1 MKLLIVESPGKIKKL
16 QEFLGADWRV
26 AASFGHIR
34 DLPEKGNYGLEP
46 PNFTPIYE
54 ITEKGVSAV
63 KKLKELAA
71 QADEVYLAS
80 DPDREGEAISWHLK
94 EVLGLTS
101 YKRVTFNSITKEA
114 VEAAVASPRKID
126 MPLVYAQEARRAL
139 DRLVGYSIPLAKA
152 LGEAGLSCGR
162 VQSPTVRL
170 VVDNDREIKAFVS
183 TTHYGAELIFEQ
195 VENISEGWQA
205 VWLPKEGWLEEG
217 QEYVLDQAIAEK
229 VSAARTLEVL
239 AFEDKESRAA
249 PPAPFI
255 TSTLQQ
261 VANKAL
267 KFKAKR
273 TMELAQK
280 LYEGGHITYMRT
292 DCPNLSASA
301 IAEIRAY
308 ADAQGLPLPDKGRT
322 WKSKDGAQ
330 EAHEAI
336 RPTHIENEDVTLDG
350 DSLGVPDKDKAA
362 FIKDAS
368 ALYKLIRLR
377 ALASQLADAVFAV
390 RVARLGASVDGKQ
403 AIFEAR
409 GRTLLEKGWKQVM
422 DADSEESDDS
432 GASNAVPEL
441 KPGASVVA
449 LQGKVSTKKTKPK
462 ARYTEATLIRDLEK
476 RGIGRPATYATILTN
491 IMGRQYLKEGEKGYL
506 FPSATGE
513 KLVDALVSSFKFMD
527 LEFTKGMEDAL
538 DEVAS
543 GKMSY
548 ETCMITMHN
557 SLMGELSDFK
567 KKYLVPCPEC
577 GNQDDFILWNNKEK
591 GWNHWHCKACGA
603 SFANDQGRPGKKREK
618 PVLTDFSC
626 EKCGQPLKHMKGD
639 KGKNG
644 LPYDFFACSS
654 KDCGASYDNVDG
666 KPVARKPKELS
677 EFKCKKCG
685 KPLTLRE
692 WPRKSDGKL
701 CRKFE
706 CSDWKNCKI
715 GYWVKDDGTPNY
727 DKPLEK

>member
-16 QEFLGADWRV
+16 QEFLGAEWRV

-34 DLPEKGNYGLEP
+34 DLPEKGAYGLEP
-46 PNFTPIYE
+46 PNFKPIYE

-101 YKRVTFNSITKEA
+101 YKRVTFNSITREA
-114 VEAAVASPRKID
+114 VEAAIASPRQID
-126 MPLVYAQEARRAL
+126 MPLVHAQEARRAL

-183 TTHYGAELIFEQ
+183 TTHYGVELLFEQ
-195 VENISEGWQA
+195 VENISDGWQA
-205 VWLPKEGWLEEG
+205 SWLPKEGWLEEG
-217 QEYVLDQAIAEK
+217 HEYILDQAIAEK
-229 VSAARTLEVL
+229 VSAVRTLEVL

-301 IAEIRAY
+301 IAEIRSY
-308 ADAQGLPLPDKGRT
+308 ADAQGLPLPDKART

-336 RPTHIENEDVTLDG
+336 RPTHMEIEDVTLDA
-350 DSLGVPDKDKAA
+350 DSISEKDRSA
-362 FIKDAS
+362 FIRDAS
-368 ALYKLIRLR
+368 ALYRLIRLR

-390 RVARLGASVDGKQ
+390 RVARLGADVDGKQ

-422 DADSEESDDS
+422 DADSEESEEAGS
-432 GASNAVPEL
+432 SNAVPEL

-449 LQGKVSTKKTKPK
+449 LQGRVSTKKTKPK

-476 RGIGRPATYATILTN
+476 RGIGRPATYAQILTN
-491 IMGRQYLKEGEKGYL
+491 IMARQYLKEGEKGYL

-513 KLVDALVSSFKFMD
+513 KLVDALVSSFRFMD
-527 LEFTKGMEDAL
+527 LEFTRRMEDAL

-548 ETCMITMHN
+548 ETCMNTMHS
-557 SLMGELSDFK
+557 SLMGELSDFR

-577 GNQDDFILWNNKEK
+577 GNQEDFRLWYNKEK
-591 GWNHWHCKACGA
+591 GWNHWHCKACGS
-603 SFANDQGRPGKKREK
+603 SFANEQGRPGKKREK
-618 PVLTDFSC
+618 PALTDFPC
-626 EKCGQPLKHMKGD
+626 EKCGQPLKHLKGEKD
-639 KGKNG
+639 GRAYDYFVCSADGCKGKGSAYDGRQRFPRHVFPRSHRCRRYRNSAAAPFC
-644 LPYDFFACSS
+644 LPWLQ
-654 KDCGASYDNVDG
+654 G
-666 KPVARKPKELS
+666 KNEAFTEESGKSINPK
-677 EFKCKKCG
+677 
-685 KPLTLRE
+685 
-692 WPRKSDGKL
+692 
-701 CRKFE
+701 
-706 CSDWKNCKI
+706 
-715 GYWVKDDGTPNY
+715 
-727 DKPLEK
+727 